1 MNAGIAEKTVTL
13 RMAVVGCDYITGL
26 GLTQLLVQA
35 EFIDVRARVSN
46 SSEML
51 AVMSTEAV
59 DLVLVDATIQGEN
72 LALTCRSLIET
83 DNPPIVVVMG
93 EVPFDVAEALVFAG
107 VTAFLHPG
115 LIAEDLPV
123 ALRMIQRG
131 GAILLSDVA
140 REALMARGASLD
152 VHRRSSYDTL
162 NTRER
167 VLAQGVAEGKTNMQL
182 AAEMHLSEATV
193 KLLVSNVMGKLGVA
207 NRVQIAVIVTEMR
220 IA

>member
-1 MNAGIAEKTVTL
+1 MNAGIAEETVTL

-93 EVPFDVAEALVFAG
+93 EVPFDVAEDLVFAG